1 MSFTLIN
8 ASAGS
13 GKTHR
18 LTHEIAG
25 RIRDGLHPSQL
36 IATTFTRKAASE
48 LVDRVHRTLLEQHRF
63 DDAQGIGSALIG
75 TVNSVAGRLVRE
87 FALDL
92 GISPDV
98 QELDD
103 VRQRAAF
110 SAAIDEAA
118 AEAGSLA
125 SDLLARTEHD
135 GEEDPAFT
143 FGSSP
148 SWRAHV
154 RTLAEKARTNG
165 IDAQQLRGAAD
176 AAWQEYREAAGFQGQ
191 RLEEGADRRAAWL
204 SGLDTAIRGLK
215 DDLAASEDPAPGAGK
230 PPIAKGSLNS
240 VRKGIDA
247 LESLRRTLERRD
259 RAPWSQWA
267 KLAAVTA
274 SKAVGGEKGYVY
286 GKDTDTALA
295 GLALQIEAELPSN
308 PQLLADVRSLI
319 TLVMSTAATSLDA
332 YARYK
337 DELGLMDFVDQEVLA
352 LEVLRRSERARTAVR
367 SRFRLLAV
375 DEFQDTS
382 PIQLALF
389 LALGELIE
397 DLIWV
402 GDPKQAIYSFRDAD
416 PDLMLGVL
424 REIRAGSSTLGEGT
438 VDDLKHSWRSQD
450 PVLELV
456 NQVFPQIFPKL
467 PREQVVLTAAP
478 AAAQTRARRG
488 HPEGRLEAWTPQYS
502 GRPSQAKH
510 ARGVA
515 DGVLA
520 LLGDDGVGPEDV
532 AVLVRSNAQAAEV
545 VGALT
550 ARGIPASGEGVPLL
564 VSREGR
570 ILRAALAVTLDGSDT
585 LALTELVD
593 LLTGHPAHGRWF
605 SALTE
610 AKGDAARQEVFRSWW
625 QADVLAGLRSL
636 REECISLTPIEMITA
651 LADALDL
658 PELIRS
664 WSTPD
669 QRLRTLDAV
678 RKVAKEYADQAR
690 SVSAPITL
698 TGLRAALD
706 DTARGP
712 DLAGTPGTVWVG
724 TIHGA
729 KGLEWPRVVVMQQD
743 AKEHAA
749 TSGVFV
755 VPAEELDVMQPLAGR
770 SLRYWP
776 KVLPRFAPLQER
788 LAGSAHALRSAA
800 TDRDE
805 AGRLQY
811 VALTRARDVT
821 VLSGHGSAPVLD
833 ALLPEAREEPLLSWE
848 VGAEELRVGP
858 VTLPAVIRGT
868 ATETD
873 EDSPSYHSGRS
884 PLAATDLSPQ
894 RPVAAG
900 GVSAR
905 FQASGVES
913 REKLGEVREPVRI
926 GPRLVP
932 AGGQGWERVGEA
944 VHGYLALP
952 LRSLD
957 AEQRER
963 AARRLVQRW
972 TLERSLGTEAL
983 IGAGQAWL
991 DHLDAAFPGAEEL
1004 TEQPISWWNEEDQ
1017 VMEGWV
1023 DALLRLPT
1031 GEIVLVDHKS
1041 YPGGDPVG
1049 HVRREYLGQM
1059 ATYARALAAAG
1070 RAPDRILMHLPLLG
1084 EIVEIELAAHAR

>member
-25 RIRDGLHPSQL
+25 RIREGLHPSQL

-98 QELDD
+98 QELDEA
-103 VRQRAAF
+103 RQKTAF

-135 GEEDPAFT
+135 GEEDPTFT
-143 FGSSP
+143 YGGSP
-148 SWRAHV
+148 SWRSHV
-154 RTLAEKARTNG
+154 RSLAEKARTNG
-165 IDAQQLRGAAD
+165 IDAQQLRAATD
-176 AAWQEYREAAGFQGQ
+176 AAWQEYREAAG
-191 RLEEGADRRAAWL
+191 LEEGPDRRAAWL
-204 SGLDTAIRGLK
+204 SGLDTALRGLK
-215 DDLAASEDPAPGAGK
+215 EDLAASDAPGPGAGR

-247 LESLRRTLERRD
+247 LESLQRTLERRD
-259 RAPWSQWA
+259 RAPWSLWA
-267 KLAAVTA
+267 KLAAVTS
-274 SKAVGGEKGYVY
+274 SKAAGGEKGYVY
-286 GKDTDTALA
+286 GKDTDTALV
-295 GLALQIEAELPSN
+295 GLAQQIEAELPTN
-308 PQLLADVRSLI
+308 PQLQADVRALI
-319 TLVMSTAATSLDA
+319 TLVMTTAATSLDA

-337 DELGLMDFVDQEVLA
+337 DELGLMDFIDQEVLA

-389 LALGELIE
+389 LALGELVE

-416 PDLMLGVL
+416 PELMLGVL
-424 REIRAGSSTLGEGT
+424 EEIRAGSSALGEGT
-438 VDDLKHSWRSQD
+438 VDDLTHSWRSQD

-456 NQVFPQIFPKL
+456 NRVFPQIFPGL
-467 PREQVVLTAAP
+467 PREQVVLSAAP
-478 AAAQTRARRG
+478 EAARGRAERG

-502 GRPSQAKH
+502 GRSSQAKH

-532 AVLVRSNAQAAEV
+532 AVLVRSNAQATEV

-550 ARGIPASGEGVPLL
+550 DRGIPASGEGVPLL
-564 VSREGR
+564 ASREGR

-605 SALTE
+605 SELT
-610 AKGDAARQEVFRSWW
+610 AAPDDDARAQVFREWW
-625 QADVLAGLRSL
+625 QADVLGGLRSL

-669 QRLRTLDAV
+669 QRLRTLDAA

-690 SVSAPITL
+690 SASAPITL

-706 DTARGP
+706 DTDRGP
-712 DLAGTPGTVWVG
+712 DLTGTPGTVWVG

-755 VPAEELDVMQPLAGR
+755 VPAAELDVMQPLTGR

-788 LAGSAHALRSAA
+788 LARSAHALRSAA

-833 ALLPEAREEPLLSWE
+833 ALLPEADTEREPLLSWTVGVEE
-848 VGAEELRVGP
+848 VRVG
-858 VTLPAVIRGT
+858 TEGLPAVVRAT
-868 ATETD
+868 ATEVD
-873 EDSPSYHSGRS
+873 EDSPSYRSGRS
-884 PLAATDLSPQ
+884 PLAATDLTPQ
-894 RPVAAG
+894 RPAAAG
-900 GVSAR
+900 GAAAR
-905 FQASGVES
+905 FQASGVDS
-913 REKLGEVREPVRI
+913 REDLGDVREPMRI

-972 TLERSLGTEAL
+972 TVERALGTEAL

>member
-18 LTHEIAG
+18 LTHEIADRVG
-25 RIRDGLHPSQL
+25 EGLHPSQL
-36 IATTFTRKAASE
+36 IATTFTRRAASE

-63 DDAQGIGSALIG
+63 DDAQGISSALIG

-98 QELDD
+98 QELDED
-103 VRQRAAF
+103 RQKTAF

-118 AEAGSLA
+118 AEAGSRA

-135 GEEDPAFT
+135 GEENPTFT
-143 FGSSP
+143 YGSSP

-154 RTLAEKARTNG
+154 RSLAEKARTNG
-165 IDAQQLRGAAD
+165 IGAQQLRDAAD
-176 AAWQEYREAAGFQGQ
+176 AAWQEYREAAE
-191 RLEEGADRRAAWL
+191 LAEGPDRRAAWL
-204 SGLDTAIRGLK
+204 SGLDTAIHGLQE
-215 DDLAASEDPAPGAGK
+215 DLAASEDPAPGAGK

-247 LESLRRTLERRD
+247 LESLHRTLERRE

-274 SKAVGGEKGYVY
+274 SKAAGGEKGYVY
-286 GKDTDTALA
+286 GKDTDTALV
-295 GLALQIEAELPSN
+295 GLAQQIERELPAN
-308 PQLLADVRSLI
+308 PQLQSDTRALI
-319 TLVMSTAATSLDA
+319 TLVMTTAATSLDA

-337 DELGLMDFVDQEVLA
+337 DELGLMDFIDQEVLA

-389 LALGELIE
+389 LALGELVE

-402 GDPKQAIYSFRDAD
+402 GDPKQAIFSFRDAD

-424 REIRAGSSTLGEGT
+424 DEIRAGSSALGEGT

-450 PVLELV
+450 QVLELV
-456 NQVFPQIFPKL
+456 NQVFPRIFPTL

-478 AAAQTRARRG
+478 EAARRRAERG
-488 HPEGRLEAWTPQYS
+488 HPDGRLEAWTPQYS
-502 GRPSQAKH
+502 GRTSQAKH
-510 ARGVA
+510 ARAIA
-515 DGVLA
+515 DGVLS
-520 LLGDDGVGPEDV
+520 LLSEESTGPEDV

-545 VGALT
+545 VEALT

-564 VSREGR
+564 ASREGR
-570 ILRAALAVTLDGSDT
+570 ILRAALAITLDGSDT

-605 SALTE
+605 AQLT
-610 AKGDAARQEVFRSWW
+610 AAPDDESRQQVFRSWW

-636 REECISLTPIEMITA
+636 REECISLTPVEMITA

-658 PELIRS
+658 PELIRT

-669 QRLRTLDAV
+669 QRLRTLDAL
-678 RKVAKEYADQAR
+678 RRVATEYADQAR
-690 SVSAPITL
+690 SASAPITL
-698 TGLRAALD
+698 TGLRAVLD
-706 DTARGP
+706 DTDRGP

-729 KGLEWPRVVVMQQD
+729 KGLEWPQVVVMQQD
-743 AKEHAA
+743 AKEHSA

-755 VPAEELDVMQPLAGR
+755 VPAAELDVMQPLAGR

-776 KVLPRFAPLQER
+776 KVLPRFAPVQER
-788 LAGSAHALRSAA
+788 LAQSAHALRSAE
-800 TDRDE
+800 TERDE

-833 ALLPEAREEPLLSWE
+833 ALLPEPGEDPLVGWE
-848 VGAEELRVGP
+848 VGTEALQVGS
-858 VTLPAVIRGT
+858 VALPAVVRAT
-868 ATETD
+868 ATEVD
-873 EDSPSYHSGRS
+873 ENSPGYRSGRS
-884 PLAATDLSPQ
+884 PLAATDLSPR
-894 RPVAAG
+894 RPSTVRGA
-900 GVSAR
+900 SAR
-905 FQASGVES
+905 FQASGAGS
-913 REKLGEVREPVRI
+913 REELGTVEEPVRI

-952 LRSLD
+952 LRALD
-957 AEQRER
+957 ADQRER

-972 TLERSLGTEAL
+972 SVQRALGAEAL

-991 DHLDAAFPGAEEL
+991 DHVDAAFPGAEEL
-1004 TEQPISWWNEEDQ
+1004 TEQPITWWNEDAQ

-1023 DALLRLPT
+1023 DTLLRLPS
-1031 GEIVLVDHKS
+1031 GEVVLVDHKS
-1041 YPGGDPVG
+1041 YPGDDPVG
-1049 HVRREYLGQM
+1049 HVRKEYLGQM
-1059 ATYARALAAAG
+1059 STYSRALAAAG
-1070 RAPDRILMHLPLLG
+1070 RAPQRILLHLPLRG
-1084 EIVEIELAAHAR
+1084 EVVEVRLHEHAR